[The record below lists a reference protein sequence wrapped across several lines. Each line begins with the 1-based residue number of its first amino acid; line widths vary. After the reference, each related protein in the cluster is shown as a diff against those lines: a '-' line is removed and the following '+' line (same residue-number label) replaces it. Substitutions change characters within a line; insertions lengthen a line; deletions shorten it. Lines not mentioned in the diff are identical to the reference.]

1 MYRLI
6 TYRSRKLKHTT
17 LPLYEEDEE
26 TTLSGYQPDRAS
38 LDEDELPDEAVK
50 LTRKER
56 RAQKKQLKTAR
67 KEAVKTYIIDGEEV
81 DEDDLTEEEWAEIR
95 ASEMINTDSFY
106 DALEPV
112 DSGEAVQV
120 KRKLSK
126 QMVLVI
132 GMVIICIGIGV
143 VMIIGVTSFGF

>member
-6 TYRSRKLKHTT
+6 TYRSRKLKHAT
-17 LPLYEEDEE
+17 LPLYETDDEI
-26 TTLSGYQPDRAS
+26 TLSGYQPDRAS

-56 RAQKKQLKTAR
+56 RAQKKQLKAAR

-112 DSGEAVQV
+112 DSGEVVQV

>member
-56 RAQKKQLKTAR
+56 RAQKKQLKAAR

-112 DSGEAVQV
+112 DSGEVVQV

>member
-56 RAQKKQLKTAR
+56 RAQKKQLKAAR